1 MTTISGLEIVP
12 GGAYRG
18 SMTGAG
24 TSSNPATPPSGAT
37 VDLEPLAADLV
48 RVEAAL
54 RESVRTPDPFL
65 GDVASHLIGAG
76 GKRLRPTLTL
86 CAAYAAAWGGG
97 EGGTIPHTVVTGA
110 VSVELVHLGSL
121 YHDDVIDEAE
131 TRRGVP
137 SVNARWNNI
146 VAILAGDFLLARA
159 SSLAASL
166 GADVAGLL
174 AATIGEL
181 CRGQVLE
188 LQHLFDVGRTEE
200 GYESTIEGKTA
211 ALFATACR
219 IGGMVSDVDDATL
232 DALTRFGL
240 HLGMCFQVVD
250 DVLDLTAS
258 DEALGKPSGQDLLEG
273 VYTLPVI
280 YALRDLPELRDRL
293 GRPLDPEELADAR
306 RVATA
311 NGAVD
316 TALGVARNHATK
328 AIEALHGADRLDARV
343 AGALTA
349 LVERQVTRQ
358 M

>member
-1 MTTISGLEIVP
+1 MSVP
-12 GGAYRG
+12 
-18 SMTGAG
+18 G
-24 TSSNPATPPSGAT
+24 TSSNPGAA
-37 VDLEPLAADLV
+37 VDLAPLAADLV
-48 RVEAAL
+48 RVESAL
-54 RESVRTPDPFL
+54 RDAVHTPDPFL
-65 GDVASHLIGAG
+65 GDVAAHLIGAG
-76 GKRLRPTLTL
+76 GKRIRPTLTL
-86 CAAYAAAWGGG
+86 CAAYAANWPGREPAPSHDDV
-97 EGGTIPHTVVTGA
+97 ITGA
-110 VSVELVHLGSL
+110 VAVELVHLGSL

-188 LQHLFDVGRTEE
+188 LQHLFDVERTEE
-200 GYESTIEGKTA
+200 GYASTIEGKTA

-219 IGGMVSDVDDATL
+219 IGGMVSQVDDATL

-250 DVLDLTAS
+250 DVLDLTAT

-280 YALRDLPELRDRL
+280 FALRDTPELRDRL
-293 GRPLDPEELADAR
+293 GRPLDPEELAEAR
-306 RVATA
+306 RVAA
-311 NGAVD
+311 GNGAVD
-316 TALGVARNHATK
+316 TALAVARTHATK
-328 AIEALHGADRLDARV
+328 AVDAL
-343 AGALTA
+343 AGAHALDPRVSTA
-349 LVERQVTRQ
+349 LATLVEGQVTRET
-358 M
+358 